1 MPHADSPGTSPTPQ
15 NKLFIGV
22 PCYGGMV
29 SHLTARGLISLG
41 MSLHASGVP
50 YEETNFI
57 ANESLVTRARNRI
70 VANFLKTDCTHLL
83 FIDADIGF
91 TAGDVDALT
100 RGGFDV
106 VGGVYP
112 MKVIDWRRVA
122 DLVKAGC
129 DPGDLAERAGLYT
142 ANATASD
149 IQEGTVTVIRKNGRR
164 YVEVQDVPTGFLLI
178 KRAALVAYIDRYRD
192 EIAYVA
198 DYAPYTGQIHFDVF
212 GVGLDP
218 MTSKDGRQRVLM
230 QALLESVRAG
240 GDTREIVERIDAL
253 KAEPPAARYLSED
266 YHFSRRWQAMGGRT
280 FVALDCKLSHVGMHV
295 FPGDVGAGLLA
306 SPMPVAPGT

>member
-1 MPHADSPGTSPTPQ
+1 MPPADSPATPPK

-29 SHLTARGLISLG
+29 SHLTARGLINLG
-41 MSLHASGVP
+41 VSLHASGVP
-50 YEETNFI
+50 YEEVNFI
-57 ANESLVTRARNRI
+57 ANESLVPRARNRI

-83 FIDADIGF
+83 FIDADLGF

-112 MKVIDWRRVA
+112 MKVIDWQRVA

-129 DPGDLAERAGLYT
+129 DPAALHARSGLYT
-142 ANATASD
+142 ANAKASD
-149 IQEGTVTVIRKNGRR
+149 IEDGTVTLIRKNDRR

-178 KRAALVAYIDRYRD
+178 KRAALEAYIERYRD

-198 DYAPYTGQIHFDVF
+198 DYAPYTGQIHYDVF

-218 MTSKDGRQRVLM
+218 IASKEGRQRALLR
-230 QALLESVRAG
+230 ALLESVRAG
-240 GDTREIVERIDAL
+240 DDTRAIIEQIDAL
-253 KAEPPAARYLSED
+253 EAEAPAVRYLSED
-266 YHFSRRWQAMGGRT
+266 YYFSRRWQAMGGRT

-295 FPGDVGAGLLA
+295 FPGEAGAGLLA
-306 SPMPVAPGT
+306 WPKPVSPGA